1 MTQTEFEH
9 TLLGMRPKLMRIAT
23 DFFHNEENAEDIVQ
37 EVYVRMLKRSWQQ
50 GDDLENLL
58 VRATKNLCVSVWRRQ
73 KLRETEQLEG
83 IPEPEAHH
91 MADTSLIQ
99 QERRESL
106 EVAIL
111 RLPPSEQRLIRMKGD
126 DLSLDEISTQTG
138 IPKRTISV
146 MLSTARKK
154 LLTILETKDYDR

>member
-1 MTQTEFEH
+1 MTQQEFEH
-9 TLLGMRPKLMRIAT
+9 TLLRMRPKMMRIAI
-23 DFFHNEENAEDIVQ
+23 DFFHSEEDAEDIVQ
-37 EVYVRMLKRSWQQ
+37 EVYVRMLKRGWQLE
-50 GDDLENLL
+50 DDLENLL

-73 KLRETEQLEG
+73 KLRETEQLES
-83 IPEPEAHH
+83 IPEPEEHH
-91 MADTSLIQ
+91 TADTSLLQ

-126 DLSLDEISTQTG
+126 DLSLNEISTQTG
-138 IPKRTISV
+138 IPKRSVSV

-154 LLTILETKDYDR
+154 LLTILATKDYDR